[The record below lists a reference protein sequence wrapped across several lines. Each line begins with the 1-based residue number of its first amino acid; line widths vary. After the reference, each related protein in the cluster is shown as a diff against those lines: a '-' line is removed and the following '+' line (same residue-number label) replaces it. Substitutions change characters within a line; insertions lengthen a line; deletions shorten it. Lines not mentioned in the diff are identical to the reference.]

1 MTLGTEFS
9 FRTTRKMPT
18 TKPQQQ
24 SSSAAGADD
33 EEPPSTRPLSDN
45 AVTQDRPS
53 LVPTD
58 HHNELT
64 MWMDSDQWHTEGPDA
79 QAQVIKYFS
88 SKNNIPVSLIQDLPA
103 GTNAWV
109 DGDRMLPMVVHRI
122 RTQDLETMLSTTVL
136 PQYAPLTELQ
146 VICQKLSSCGLG
158 WRKILLVE
166 GPETS
171 ERLFQQKLKDHVSVI
186 MTDVNLEFHFT
197 DRPKSSVKLLK
208 RWHQELLLEQGKMKT
223 QTLSEWKATID
234 QELRSPK
241 FHLGLAIR
249 RQCDSKTVCSKTVL
263 EQAWKQLSSAGE
275 LLSQMRILWRT
286 KNRQEGVVDDEE
298 AAAKLET
305 FLFENFCKLQIWTV
319 AESLKIAKD
328 YRTAYAQGWFDIL
341 DTDTTILDQKSNQKQ
356 AEEQIKPLSSASSGG
371 IIRPKGTT
379 GVSSSSSPEVSS
391 AARRKRAFKKRVF
404 QEEIVHDDD
413 EQGEDYNESA
423 DSESSITAIRDTTE
437 DAAIFQRAFQ
447 ELFETVLLPAA
458 KRLGYQW
465 ERERVGQQTVYR
477 VSRLIKGS
485 TKKIHGPCLDS
496 EQAVLEYLMAY
507 QPWKSMEDV
516 ILGVVECNRA
526 KYSEEMMAKQ
536 KPHKPALR
544 LPYNKRARKSSN
556 RNDSSSPFSIHP
568 VMFAR
573 LWMLLKRSGWTK
585 ETVTTSRGPDINH
598 HDDDSAAFIYHIP
611 PQFDEDGVCFL
622 ESQEAV
628 VDYVLNHKPWVY
640 HDATCTAA
648 LGCKP
653 KDPPPAAIAC

>member
-1 MTLGTEFS
+1 
-9 FRTTRKMPT
+9 MPT
-18 TKPQQQ
+18 TKEPQQQ
-24 SSSAAGADD
+24 SSSAADNED
-33 EEPPSTRPLSDN
+33 PPSTAPLS
-45 AVTQDRPS
+45 AIQDVSPS
-53 LVPTD
+53 ISNDSDPNDLVR
-58 HHNELT
+58 
-64 MWMDSDQWHTEGPDA
+64 MWMDSEQWHTEGPDA

-88 SKNNIPVSLIQDLPA
+88 SKNNIPVSLVPHNMLPA
-103 GTNAWV
+103 GTNAWTYKNQV
-109 DGDRMLPMVVHRI
+109 LPMVVLRI
-122 RTQDLETMLSTTVL
+122 RTHDLETLMSTTTCL

-166 GPETS
+166 GPESS
-171 ERLFQQKLKDHVSVI
+171 ERLFQQKLQDHVSVI

-249 RQCDSKTVCSKTVL
+249 RQCGNNKAACSRTTL
-263 EQAWKQLSSAGE
+263 DQAWKQISSADGGGA
-275 LLSQMRILWRT
+275 LSQMRLWREQN
-286 KNRQEGVVDDEE
+286 KEQNREGGGGDEE

-305 FLFENFCKLQIWTV
+305 LLFENFCKLQIWTV
-319 AESLKIAKD
+319 SESLQIAKD
-328 YRTAYAQGWFDIL
+328 YRTAYERGWFDIL
-341 DTDTTILDQKSNQKQ
+341 DTDITILDQNKEEPQRLEHIEQASPVSYSN
-356 AEEQIKPLSSASSGG
+356 E
-371 IIRPKGTT
+371 IRLKGETT
-379 GVSSSSSPEVSS
+379 GISSLSPKDSSEKRKPFKK
-391 AARRKRAFKKRVF
+391 KRAF
-404 QEEIVHDDD
+404 QEEEMN
-413 EQGEDYNESA
+413 EQVEEYIGSSQEK
-423 DSESSITAIRDTTE
+423 DSLTEKINTTIRDTT
-437 DAAIFQRAFQ
+437 AGASRSFQRAFQ
-447 ELFETVLLPAA
+447 ELFESVLLPAA

-477 VSRLIKGS
+477 VSRYMEGS
-485 TKKIHGPCLDS
+485 KRWIHGPCLDS

-516 ILGVVECNRA
+516 IRGVVECNRA
-526 KYSEEMMAKQ
+526 KYSEEMMSKQ
-536 KPHKPALR
+536 KPRKPALR
-544 LPYNKRARKSSN
+544 LPNNKRARKSCN
-556 RNDSSSPFSIHP
+556 GDENSSSFSIHP